1 MALPIRTGTT
11 GVDRMRSAPAS
22 ARWSTD
28 LPAGRVVCVNHP
40 IADIASVLDPQAQVA
55 PAVLVCHIGGTDSA
69 AVVVAGIL
77 DELEAAALGLF
88 PSWLPG
94 GADIDGRTLLDV
106 AEVRALA
113 KRLAAT
119 SRHFGPFV
127 ADLAEAAVRGTRLD
141 PARYARETRAA
152 GLARV
157 LATGYRRSHTVLV
170 VTAPPDLPVH
180 DQHALAAACEWLAA
194 QGRLGLAVDTSA
206 IPAIDRFT
214 TVTASPPAGTGTDAH
229 GEWSSHSPE
238 PVRLRYP
245 ALAGR
250 PHPGSAAEKKLDAA
264 LQHCE
269 WARGGRWNTIY
280 QPDPLR
286 APICVDLTW
295 PDARCVV
302 EVDGDDHR
310 MPAKYAADRQR
321 DVRLQLDG
329 YAVLRF
335 TNEQVLGD
343 VSAVVTA
350 IEQCVRGRR
359 RETGST
365 RSATEGGTR

>member
-1 MALPIRTGTT
+1 MQSEGEP
-11 GVDRMRSAPAS
+11 
-22 ARWSTD
+22 ARWPAD
-28 LPAGRVVCVNHP
+28 VPAGRVVCVNHP
-40 IADIASVLDPQAQVA
+40 TADIAAVLDPQTQDA

-69 AVVVAGIL
+69 AEIVAGIL
-77 DELEAAALGLF
+77 DDLEAAALNLF
-88 PSWLPG
+88 PAWLPG

-106 AEVRALA
+106 AAVRVLA

-127 ADLAEAAVRGTRLD
+127 AALAEATVRGTRLD
-141 PARYARETRAA
+141 PSRYARETRAA

-170 VTAPPDLPVH
+170 VTAPPDLPVD
-180 DQHALAAACEWLAA
+180 DQHVLAAACEWLAV
-194 QGRLGLAVDTSA
+194 QGRIGIAVATSA

-214 TVTASPPAGTGTDAH
+214 TVTVPPGARTGTVAH
-229 GEWSSHSPE
+229 GESSSHSPE

-264 LQHCE
+264 LQDCD

-286 APICVDLTW
+286 APICVDLMW

-310 MPAKYAADRQR
+310 MPAKYAADRRR

-335 TNEQVLGD
+335 TNEQVLDD
-343 VSAVVTA
+343 VSAVVAA
-350 IEQCVRGRR
+350 IEGYVRGRR

-365 RSATEGGTR
+365 RSATEGSTR